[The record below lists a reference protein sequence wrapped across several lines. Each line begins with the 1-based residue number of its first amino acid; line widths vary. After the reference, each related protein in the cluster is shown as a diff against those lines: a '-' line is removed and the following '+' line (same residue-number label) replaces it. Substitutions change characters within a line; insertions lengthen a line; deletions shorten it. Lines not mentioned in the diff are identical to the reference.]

1 METEEK
7 RTAKAFVVYYSH
19 LPGRLCMVPQRNFL
33 RADLLIYLKIK
44 TALVK
49 FEAAVHE
56 EVEDGG
62 QCRG

>member
-1 METEEK
+1 METEGK
-7 RTAKAFVVYYSH
+7 RTAKAFAVYCSH
-19 LPGRLCMVPQRNFL
+19 LPGRLCMAPQLNFL

-44 TALVK
+44 IALVK
-49 FEAAVHE
+49 FEAAGHE